1 MPATGPVSTNHY
13 TIFAIIPFLDLY
25 AAYQIKKFR
34 LYFLISWIGGRGLS
48 TLIQMLL
55 PFPYGLTGAIVAEI
69 IISVY
74 LLRRWAKEWN
84 NQFANTGVDN

>member
-1 MPATGPVSTNHY
+1 MPTDGPVKINHY

-34 LYFLISWIGGRGLS
+34 LYFLISWIGGWGLS

-55 PFPYGLTGAIVAEI
+55 PFPYGLIGGIAAEI

-74 LLRRWAKEWN
+74 LLRRWAKQWN
-84 NQFANTGVDN
+84 NQFENTGVEN